1 MSVPEEKR
9 YYGKYRATVIDNVD
23 PMQLGRLQVL
33 SPDVHGM
40 VPTSWAMPCVP
51 IAGTQSGIYCVPPIG
66 SSVWIEFEQGDLDF
80 PIWVGGFW
88 GLQSDP
94 PGLALAPPA
103 APPGAN
109 ICLQTVQQNSILL
122 SDSPSPPGG
131 ITIKSRSGAQITL
144 LDTGVSVVSPVPV
157 TISAPT
163 INITGS
169 TAINITAPTV
179 TINGGALVVT

>member
-1 MSVPEEKR
+1 MSAEEKR
-9 YYGKYRATVIDNVD
+9 YYGKYRATVIQNVD
-23 PMQLGRLQVL
+23 PKQLGRVMVQC
-33 SPDVHGM
+33 PDVHGI

-51 IAGTQSGIYCVPPIG
+51 IAGTQSGIFCVPAIG
-66 SSVWIEFEQGDLDF
+66 SSVWIEFEQGDLDY

-88 GLQSDP
+88 GLPSDAP
-94 PGLALAPPA
+94 ALALLPPA

-109 ICLQTVQQNSILL
+109 ICMQTVQQNMVLL

-131 ITIKSRSGAQITL
+131 ITIKSRSGSTITM
-144 LDTGVSVVSPVPV
+144 LDTGVSIVSTAPI

-163 INITGS
+163 INIVGA

-179 TINGGALVVT
+179 TVNGGALVVT

>member
-9 YYGKYRATVIDNVD
+9 YYGKYRATVINNVD
-23 PMQLGRLQVL
+23 PMQLGRIQVM

-51 IAGTQSGIYCVPPIG
+51 IAGTQSGIFCVPALG

-94 PGLALAPPA
+94 PALALAPIA

-109 ICLQTVQQNSILL
+109 ICLQTVQQNTILL

-131 ITIKSRSGAQITL
+131 ITIKARSGAMISL
-144 LDTGVSVVSPVPV
+144 YDSGVNVVSPVPV
-157 TISAPT
+157 TVSAPT
-163 INITGS
+163 INLVAS
-169 TAINITAPTV
+169 TAINVTAPTV

>member
-1 MSVPEEKR
+1 MSVPEERR

-23 PMQLGRLQVL
+23 PMQLGRIQVL

-122 SDSPSPPGG
+122 SDSPTPPGG